1 MDPPKRFRNPPR
13 IQKCVLVTSPEIT
26 SEEKPNELCFAAVF
40 PNERP
45 RRLRRSPAMRTLV
58 RETTL
63 SPSDLILPLFF
74 HEVLD
79 TPKPVSTMPGV
90 FQLPTSHAAE
100 QARMAKSLG
109 LGGVLL
115 FGLPKT
121 KDATGSSAYDPNGP
135 VPRAVAAMKDAAPDL
150 LVITDV
156 CVDEYTEHGHCGI
169 LKPGPR
175 GEMEVDNDTTLDVLC
190 QSALVHARAG
200 ADVVAPSDMM
210 DGRVG
215 AIRRAL
221 DGDGLSGTSILSYA
235 VKYASS
241 FYGPFREAAD
251 CAPKFGDRAGYQ
263 MDPANSREAL
273 REARLDEEEGA
284 DMLMVKPALPYLD
297 IVAKVREASTLPL
310 GAYNVSGE
318 YAMIKAAAAAGM
330 IDERRA
336 VLELLTSIRRAG
348 ADFVLTYH
356 APDAARWLG

>member
-1 MDPPKRFRNPPR
+1 M
-13 IQKCVLVTSPEIT
+13 
-26 SEEKPNELCFAAVF
+26 F
-40 PNERP
+40 PNVRP
-45 RRLRRSPAMRTLV
+45 RRLRRSGSIRSLV

-63 SPSDLILPLFF
+63 APSDLILPLFF
-74 HEVLD
+74 HETLD
-79 TPKPVSTMPGV
+79 APRPIATMPGV
-90 FQLPTSHAAE
+90 SQLPVSAAAAE
-100 QARMAKSLG
+100 ARMAHEAG

-115 FGLPKT
+115 FGLPRT

-135 VPRAVAAMKDAAPDL
+135 VPRAVTVMKDVAPDL

-156 CVDEYTEHGHCGI
+156 CVDEYTDHGHCGI

-175 GEMEVDNDTTLDVLC
+175 GDLEVDNDATLEVLAKA
-190 QSALVHARAG
+190 ALAHAKAG

-215 AIRRAL
+215 AIRKAL
-221 DGDGLSGTSILSYA
+221 DGEGFSETAILSYS

-241 FYGPFREAAD
+241 FYGPFRDAAD

-263 MDPANSREAL
+263 MDPGNAREAL

-297 IVAKVREASTLPL
+297 VLTRVREATTLPL

-318 YAMIKAAAAAGM
+318 FAMIKAAAAAGM
-330 IDERRA
+330 LDERRA

-348 ADFVLTYH
+348 ADFILTYH
-356 APDAARWLG
+356 AHDAARWLR

>member
-1 MDPPKRFRNPPR
+1 
-13 IQKCVLVTSPEIT
+13 
-26 SEEKPNELCFAAVF
+26 
-40 PNERP
+40 
-45 RRLRRSPAMRTLV
+45 V

-63 SPSDLILPLFF
+63 APSDLILPLFF
-74 HEVLD
+74 HETLD
-79 TPKPVSTMPGV
+79 APRLIATMPGV
-90 FQLPTSHAAE
+90 SQLPVSAAAAE
-100 QARMAKSLG
+100 ARLAREAG

-115 FGLPKT
+115 FGLPRT

-135 VPRAVAAMKDAAPDL
+135 VPRAVAVMKDVAPEL

-156 CVDEYTEHGHCGI
+156 CVDEYTDHGHCGI

-175 GEMEVDNDTTLDVLC
+175 GDLEVDNDATLEVLAKA
-190 QSALVHARAG
+190 ALAHAKAG

-221 DGDGLSGTSILSYA
+221 DGEGLKETAILSYA

-241 FYGPFREAAD
+241 FYGPFRDAAD
-251 CAPKFGDRAGYQ
+251 CAPKFGDRSGYQ
-263 MDPANSREAL
+263 MDPGNAREAL
-273 REARLDEEEGA
+273 REAQLDEEEGA

-297 IVAKVREASTLPL
+297 VLTRVREATTLPL

-318 YAMIKAAAAAGM
+318 YAMIKAASAAGM
-330 IDERRA
+330 LDERRA

-348 ADFVLTYH
+348 ADFILTYH
-356 APDAARWLG
+356 AHDAARWLR

>member
-1 MDPPKRFRNPPR
+1 
-13 IQKCVLVTSPEIT
+13 
-26 SEEKPNELCFAAVF
+26 
-40 PNERP
+40 
-45 RRLRRSPAMRTLV
+45 MRTLV

-63 SPSDLILPLFF
+63 SPSDLVLPLFF
-74 HEVLD
+74 HECLD
-79 TPKPVSTMPGV
+79 EPRPVSTMPGV
-90 FQLPTSHAAE
+90 FQLPTSAAAE
-100 QARMAKSLG
+100 QARLAKSLG

-121 KDATGSSAYDPNGP
+121 KDASGSSAYDPNGP
-135 VPRAVAAMKDAAPDL
+135 VPRAVAAMKDAVPEL

-169 LKPGPR
+169 LKPGSR
-175 GEMEVDNDTTLDVLC
+175 GEMEVDNDATLEVLA
-190 QSALVHARAG
+190 QAALVHARAG

-297 IVAKVREASTLPL
+297 VLRDVRKSTSLPIA
-310 GAYNVSGE
+310 AYNVSGE
-318 YAMIKAAAAAGM
+318 YSMLHAAAERGM
-330 IDERRA
+330 IDLDRA
-336 VLELLTSIRRAG
+336 TMEVLTSIKRAG
-348 ADFVLTYH
+348 ADFILTYH
-356 APDAARWLG
+356 AVDAAQWLGA